1 MIVIRKTDT
10 AELSILMDIFEQ
22 GKRIMRKN
30 GNMKQWTGG
39 YPTEEIVKKDIENGN
54 SYVCLDEEQNIIGT
68 FTLIQGNEPTYTHI
82 YNGAWLDDTRPYGV
96 IHRLASTEN
105 SKGVASARLQWCY
118 CQIPNLRADT
128 HRDNH
133 ILQHILKKHGFRY
146 CGIIYLL
153 NGDER
158 LAFQK
163 L

>member
-1 MIVIRKTDT
+1 MIKIRKTDIT
-10 AELSILMDIFEQ
+10 ELNTLMDIFEQ
-22 GKRIMRKN
+22 GKRIMRKD
-30 GNMKQWTGG
+30 GNMK
-39 YPTEEIVKKDIENGN
+39 GN
-54 SYVCLDEEQNIIGT
+54 SYVCLDEEQNIVGT
-68 FTLIQGNEPTYTHI
+68 FAFIQGNDPTYVQIHDGEWI
-82 YNGAWLDDTRPYGV
+82 DDIRPYGV

-105 SKGVASARLQWCY
+105 SKGIASACLQWCY
-118 CQIPNLRADT
+118 RQIPNLRADT

-133 ILQHILKKHGFRY
+133 ILQYILKKHGFQY